1 MYVWSK
7 RLVIGLLVAFGLLE
21 GIFFFM
27 TGGGAESQLHVR
39 TTQWITVNYILL
51 VIWIFVW
58 MIDQARVRG
67 KNVWVWLL
75 PYIICPASDAGG
87 VYSHATTSS
96 WLSQINQSRHAIGQ
110 SDRACGRQVFTA
122 ESPIMQWAEPSQVAW
137 KA

>member
-7 RLVIGLLVAFGLLE
+7 QLVIALLVAFLMLE

-27 TGGGAESQLHVR
+27 TVGAADSQLHVR
-39 TTQWITVNYILL
+39 TTQWIAANYILL

-75 PYIICPASDAGG
+75 PFIICPLP
-87 VYSHATTSS
+87 T
-96 WLSQINQSRHAIGQ
+96 L
-110 SDRACGRQVFTA
+110 
-122 ESPIMQWAEPSQVAW
+122 VAFILMLQRRV
-137 KA
+137 A

>member
-7 RLVIGLLVAFGLLE
+7 RLVIGLLVAFVMLE

-27 TGGGAESQLHVR
+27 TEGAADSQLHVR

-75 PYIICPASDAGG
+75 PYIICPLPTL
-87 VYSHATTSS
+87 VTFI
-96 WLSQINQSRHAIGQ
+96 LVLQR
-110 SDRACGRQVFTA
+110 R
-122 ESPIMQWAEPSQVAW
+122 VA
-137 KA
+137 

>member
-1 MYVWSK
+1 MYVWNK
-7 RLVIGLLVAFGLLE
+7 RLVIGLLVAFIMLE

-27 TGGGAESQLHVR
+27 TVGAADSQLHVR

-75 PYIICPASDAGG
+75 PYIIFPLPTL
-87 VYSHATTSS
+87 V
-96 WLSQINQSRHAIGQ
+96 
-110 SDRACGRQVFTA
+110 VFILMLQRRIA
-122 ESPIMQWAEPSQVAW
+122 
-137 KA
+137 

>member
-7 RLVIGLLVAFGLLE
+7 RLVFGLLAAFVVLE

-27 TGGGAESQLHVR
+27 TEGSADSQLHVR
-39 TTQWITVNYILL
+39 TIQWITVNYILL

-75 PYIICPASDAGG
+75 PYIICPLP
-87 VYSHATTSS
+87 T
-96 WLSQINQSRHAIGQ
+96 L
-110 SDRACGRQVFTA
+110 
-122 ESPIMQWAEPSQVAW
+122 VAFILMLQRRI
-137 KA
+137 A